1 MIALQVNN
9 LTVRLKG
16 APKRGSWRVFSC
28 STSVHYCDLQALQK
42 VLQPFERRTT
52 WNEPQHIYT
61 TGGASRIAALRSFEK
76 ILESLHRNRFLL
88 LEAAFYPCFS
98 IDLKENFHLSALIF
112 TSQRAGT
119 ATLRIKASHSLFTL
133 WAVLLLPR
141 SWPSSKHRITLL
153 RNVYRSINQIDYK
166 HK

>member
-1 MIALQVNN
+1 MRLVSGFLSLYFSALHWSSSI
-9 LTVRLKG
+9 TKG
-16 APKRGSWRVFSC
+16 P
-28 STSVHYCDLQALQK
+28 
-42 VLQPFERRTT
+42 
-52 WNEPQHIYT
+52 
-61 TGGASRIAALRSFEK
+61 AALWKEDNLEWTATHLHNRRSKQDRCFEK

-141 SWPSSKHRITLL
+141 SWPSSKHRISLL